1 MLTKNYEQ
9 YLEQQLQVYLS
20 NMKILQVY
28 GDYIDKSKISIDI
41 GANRGELCWFLLKHC
56 SKVIAFEP
64 LPSAFSM
71 LSKIE
76 TNRINIHNLALSN
89 ISKQSILH
97 EPYDQLLNGYNDGL
111 SSLETSSLDHLNKKF
126 PNRFDK
132 SRQHNVELRRL
143 DEFNFSNITTIKVDV
158 EGHEIEVLDGA
169 QETIFVNKPS
179 LLVEIAWNK
188 KGLTETIRYIEDFGY
203 GCYYYDVNLN
213 QLKSIKSISLPISNV
228 YDFLFLP
235 N

>member
-1 MLTKNYEQ
+1 MKTKNHEQ
-9 YLEQQLQVYLS
+9 YLEQQLQVYLT

-28 GDYIDKSKISIDI
+28 GDYIDRKKTSIDI
-41 GANRGELCWFLLKHC
+41 GANRGELSWYLLKHC

-64 LPSAFSM
+64 LPSAFSL
-71 LSKIE
+71 LSNISTDRIKIY
-76 TNRINIHNLALSN
+76 NLALSN
-89 ISKQSILH
+89 ISKQSILY
-97 EPYDQLLNGYNDGL
+97 EPYDKLLNGYNDGL
-111 SSLETSSLDHLNKKF
+111 SSLETSSLHLLNEKF

-132 SRQHNVELRRL
+132 SRQYNVELRRL
-143 DEFNFSNITTIKVDV
+143 DEFNFSNITSIKVDV

-169 QETIFVNKPS
+169 RETILTNKPS

-188 KGLTETIRYIEDFGY
+188 KGVTETIRYIEDFGY
-203 GCYYYDVNLN
+203 GCYYYDVSVN
-213 QLKSIKSISLPISNV
+213 QLKSIKSISSPISEY